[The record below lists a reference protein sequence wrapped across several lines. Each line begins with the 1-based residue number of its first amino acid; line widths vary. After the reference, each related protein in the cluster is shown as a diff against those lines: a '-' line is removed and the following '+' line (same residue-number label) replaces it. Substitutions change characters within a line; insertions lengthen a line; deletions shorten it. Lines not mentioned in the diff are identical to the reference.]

1 MNQPVEVAVT
11 FPKAGELTYA
21 CGMDMI
27 HGTIS
32 VQ

>member
-1 MNQPVEVAVT
+1 M
-11 FPKAGELTYA
+11 FPNAGQITYA

-27 HGTIS
+27 KGVVT